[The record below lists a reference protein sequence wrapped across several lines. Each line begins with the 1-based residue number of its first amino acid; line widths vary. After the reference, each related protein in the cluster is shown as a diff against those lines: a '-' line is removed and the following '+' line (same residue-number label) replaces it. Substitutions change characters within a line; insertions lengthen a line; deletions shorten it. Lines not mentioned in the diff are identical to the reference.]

1 MRINKREK
9 LNRTH
14 HSRRTKIALIA
25 GAVVLVAIVAAA
37 VGISALIAHHK
48 PQIPA
53 VRAAVYGPQG
63 SYRCGGGQR
72 R

>member
-1 MRINKREK
+1 MGIKNFNQSLHRP
-9 LNRTH
+9 
-14 HSRRTKIALIA
+14 RTKIALIV

-37 VGISALIAHHK
+37 VGIPALIAHHNHK
-48 PQIPA
+48 IPP
-53 VRAAVYGPQG
+53 VRAAVHRRRG